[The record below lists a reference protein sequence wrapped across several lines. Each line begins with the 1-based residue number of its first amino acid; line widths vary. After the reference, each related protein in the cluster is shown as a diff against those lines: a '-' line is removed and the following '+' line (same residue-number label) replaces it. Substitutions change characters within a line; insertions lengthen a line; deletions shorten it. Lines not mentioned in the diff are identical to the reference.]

1 MERITAGPN
10 PNEQFRGEPPEAPA
24 HSQTQQHESVQPVRF
39 RIYQVIPGPRQTRSY
54 RRLLLPSEELS
65 KSEEHEVI
73 RLPHRQAMPLTTMSL
88 QGMQSQAV
96 QLQSTPLTTMSLQGM
111 QLQLQAMQLQ
121 AMQLQLQAMQ
131 LQAMQLQGMQLQAM
145 QLQAMKLQA
154 KYSDNRNR
162 IFSASE
168 LSSSGISK
176 VKADGQ
182 VLMPL
187 TATPEAVSVSCPES
201 EPPDAA
207 SIDFPRGFTDH
218 LLRKPPWQTVDEFFI
233 ECYPY
238 SCGLCKQSFAEGEM
252 LMKHMLNKHETA
264 DERLRERYPFF
275 CDLCDAYYAQPNW
288 LQEHIAKNHMNQALD
303 VEERCYLSFSGV
315 ASAVQDSNN
324 QPD

>member
-10 PNEQFRGEPPEAPA
+10 PNEQFRGEPPEDLAP
-24 HSQTQQHESVQPVRF
+24 SQTQQQESVQPVRF
-39 RIYQVIPGPRQTRSY
+39 RIYQVIPDPRQTRSY

-73 RLPHRQAMPLTTMSL
+73 RLSHRQAMPLQAMPLTTMPLTTMSL
-88 QGMQSQAV
+88 QGMQLQAT
-96 QLQSTPLTTMSLQGM
+96 QLQAMQLQTM

-131 LQAMQLQGMQLQAM
+131 
-145 QLQAMKLQA
+145 LQA

-176 VKADGQ
+176 IKADGQ
-182 VLMPL
+182 VLMPS
-187 TATPEAVSVSCPES
+187 TATPEAVAVSRPES
-201 EPPDAA
+201 EPPYTAL
-207 SIDFPRGFTDH
+207 IDFPRGFTDH

-238 SCGLCKQSFAEGEM
+238 SCGLCKHSFAEGEM

-264 DERLRERYPFF
+264 DEHLRQDYPYLCDF
-275 CDLCDAYYAQPNW
+275 CDSQYSQPNW
-288 LQEHIAKNHMNQALD
+288 LQKHVAKNHMNQALE
-303 VEERCYLSFSGV
+303 VEERCYLSFCGV
-315 ASAVQDSNN
+315 ASALQDSNN
-324 QPD
+324 

>member
-1 MERITAGPN
+1 MKRITSEPHPN
-10 PNEQFRGEPPEAPA
+10 QQIRNYPEVPPEGPTP
-24 HSQTQQHESVQPVRF
+24 SQTQQQKSLQPVRF

-73 RLPHRQAMPLTTMSL
+73 RLSHRQAMPSQAMPSTTMPLQAMPLTTMSL
-88 QGMQSQAV
+88 QVM
-96 QLQSTPLTTMSLQGM
+96 
-111 QLQLQAMQLQ
+111 QLQAMQLQ
-121 AMQLQLQAMQ
+121 AMQLQ
-131 LQAMQLQGMQLQAM
+131 
-145 QLQAMKLQA
+145 A
-154 KYSDNRNR
+154 KYLDNRNR

-176 VKADGQ
+176 IKADGQ

-187 TATPEAVSVSCPES
+187 TATPEAVSVSRPES

-207 SIDFPRGFTDH
+207 PIDFPRGFTDH

-252 LMKHMLNKHETA
+252 LMKHMLNDHQTA
-264 DERLRERYPFF
+264 DERLRQDYPYLCDF
-275 CDLCDAYYAQPNW
+275 CDSQYSQPNW
-288 LQEHIAKNHMNQALD
+288 LQEHVAKNHMNQALD
-303 VEERCYLSFSGV
+303 VEERCCISFCGV